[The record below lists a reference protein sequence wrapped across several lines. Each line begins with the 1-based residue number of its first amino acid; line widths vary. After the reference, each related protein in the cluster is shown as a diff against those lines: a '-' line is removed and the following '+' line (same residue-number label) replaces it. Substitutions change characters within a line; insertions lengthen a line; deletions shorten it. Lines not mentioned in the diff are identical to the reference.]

1 MAKIQKL
8 ICSGAGMLPIDH
20 KEDCILK
27 KNFVYHGY
35 RFRCAWIVKDYG
47 CAQILSKKVNPRV
60 FDADTSKEKRN

>member
-1 MAKIQKL
+1 
-8 ICSGAGMLPIDH
+8 MLPIDH

-35 RFRCAWIVKDYG
+35 RFRCAWIVKDYV
-47 CAQILSKKVNPRV
+47 CAQILSKKDNPRV

>member
-1 MAKIQKL
+1 MTTKKI
-8 ICSGAGMLPIDH
+8 AF
-20 KEDCILK
+20 LK

-35 RFRCAWIVKDYG
+35 RFRCAWIVKDYV